1 VIDIKMATSIVDFIP
16 EEWDRVVDDQN
27 FYQSHA
33 WLRGLEYLWGSRGII
48 AGRVGSELVGALPI
62 WAGEHD
68 TPGLFH
74 LSSMFGDVP
83 GQWKAR
89 FLWLG
94 SHRGVSNGLI
104 VAPGNIAVLGELL
117 DYAWSTAA
125 RAGLAGVVM
134 PYVPIGKAV
143 ALAAHHPA
151 AHVLLHSAEA
161 EMVVPPDGFAG
172 HLATLCRRDRIKQ
185 RAELRQFHSTG
196 NSVTWTP
203 LTGAVVA
210 QAADLITQNRARYGS
225 GQGREWMNRSFAA
238 QERSG
243 VLGQA
248 TAGLCRR
255 EGRTIAIM
263 VCYRFRSRLYA
274 RYFGFDYAT
283 TKPRHE
289 YFVLSYSMALDYAA
303 RQGFRRYHLATS
315 ALDVKIR
322 RGADLIPQ
330 AAVVLPVTDWWLA
343 PEAVRGHNHRFAAR
357 FHIRFGHRLG
367 CLDWRRWHIDVPDGG
382 NP

>member
-1 VIDIKMATSIVDFIP
+1 MVDIRMATSVADFTQ

-33 WLRGLEYLWGSRGII
+33 WLRGLEYLWGSHGVI

-62 WAGEHD
+62 WAGEHN

-74 LSSMFGDVP
+74 LASMFGDVP
-83 GQWKAR
+83 GEWEAR

-94 SHRGVSNGLI
+94 SHRGVSNGL
-104 VAPGNIAVLGELL
+104 VVSPDNLAVLGELL
-117 DYAWSTAA
+117 DYARSTAA

-143 ALAAHHPA
+143 VLAVHHPA

-172 HLATLCRRDRIKQ
+172 HLAALCSRDRIKQ
-185 RAELRQFHSTG
+185 RAELRQFHSAG
-196 NSVTWTP
+196 NSVTWSP
-203 LTGAVVA
+203 LRGAVVA

-225 GQGREWMNRSFAA
+225 APGREWMSRSFAA

-248 TAGLCRR
+248 TAGVCRR
-255 EGRTIAIM
+255 EGRTVAIM
-263 VCYRFRSRLYA
+263 VCYRFRSSLYA

-283 TKPRHE
+283 AKPRHE
-289 YFVLSYSMALDYAA
+289 YFVLVYSMALDFAA
-303 RQGFRRYHLATS
+303 RQGFHRYHLATS
-315 ALDVKIR
+315 ALDVKAR
-322 RGADLIPQ
+322 RGADLVPQ
-330 AAVVLPVTDWWLA
+330 AAVVLPVTDRWPA
-343 PEAVRGHNHRFAAR
+343 PEAVRTHNHRFAAR
-357 FHIRFGHRLG
+357 FHLRFGHRVG

-382 NP
+382 T